1 MTHKQANDGRDLSR
15 WPGYHIIDP
24 RDGEWV
30 DCRSTLQGA
39 RDEVAFL
46 ESSEVHHYKQA
57 GVKLVIRKV

>member
-1 MTHKQANDGRDLSR
+1 MERITY
-15 WPGYHIIDP
+15 GYNIIDP
-24 RDGEWV
+24 RDGTWI

-46 ESSEVHHYKQA
+46 ETSEAHPYKQA